1 MKKFVIITVLTLHV
15 TLLFAQN
22 GQQRITISHYVFP
35 EFIQGK
41 VLKKQGGSN
50 NVLLNYNTLTREM
63 IFDQN
68 GYRFAL
74 SELNNIDTVYI
85 ADKKFVPVDSAFYEV
100 IPTRSKISLYINHI
114 SSVSSPGVSDG
125 YGSTGNASAAVA
137 LSSLVNSSGGSNPG
151 GRAIYNLKLPNEYKV
166 IPKVEFY
173 LKRGNG
179 FIKVNGIKQVMK
191 ALPEK
196 AQAIEKYVDDT
207 HSKLN
212 NQKSL
217 VDLFN
222 SI

>member
-1 MKKFVIITVLTLHV
+1 MKKFIVLTILTLQV
-15 TLLFAQN
+15 TLMFAQN
-22 GQQRITISHYVFP
+22 GQQRISISHYVFP
-35 EFIQGK
+35 EFIEGK

-74 SELNNIDTVYI
+74 AELNNIDTVYLI
-85 ADKKFVPVDSAFYEV
+85 NRKFVPVDSGFYEV
-100 IPTRSKISLYINHI
+100 IPTRSNISLYINHI
-114 SSVSSPGVSDG
+114 SKVSVPGVSDG
-125 YGSTGNASAAVA
+125 YGSTSNASSAVA
-137 LSSLVNSSGGSNPG
+137 LSSLVNTAGGSNPG
-151 GRAIYNLKLPNEYKV
+151 GRAIYNLKLPDEYKV

-173 LKRGNG
+173 LKTENG
-179 FIKVNGIKQVMK
+179 FIKINGLKQVMK
-191 ALPEK
+191 ALPDR
-196 AQAIEKYVDDT
+196 AQGIKKYADDT